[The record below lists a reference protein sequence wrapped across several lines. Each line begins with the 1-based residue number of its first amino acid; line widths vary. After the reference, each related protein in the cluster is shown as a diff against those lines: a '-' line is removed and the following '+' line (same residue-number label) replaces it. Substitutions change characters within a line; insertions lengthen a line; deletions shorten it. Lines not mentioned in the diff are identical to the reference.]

1 MTIVVSAKA
10 REDLR
15 QTYTYIYRDNPKA
28 AEQVLARITEI
39 IGLLAS
45 GAMTG
50 KEVRLKDGRLV
61 NTWPVP
67 PYRIYYRIRV
77 DQFQV
82 VRVYHQARNP
92 IER

>member
-1 MTIVVSAKA
+1 MTIFVAPKA

-15 QTYTYIYRDNPKA
+15 QAYTYIYRDNPKA
-28 AEQVLARITEI
+28 ADQVLARITEI

-61 NTWPVP
+61 NTWPVS
-67 PYRIYYRIRV
+67 PYRIYYRIRAE
-77 DQFQV
+77 QFQV

>member
-1 MTIVVSAKA
+1 MTIVVSLRAQ
-10 REDLR
+10 EDLR
-15 QTYTYIYRDNPKA
+15 QLYTYIHRDNPNA
-28 AEQVLARITEI
+28 ADQILVRITEI

-61 NTWPVP
+61 HTWPVP
-67 PYRIYYRIRV
+67 PYRIYYRIV
-77 DQFQV
+77 ADQFQI
-82 VRVYHQARNP
+82 VRVYHQARKS